1 MHSIASIGSA
11 GGAAD
16 YYGKDDFASADYYA
30 GENAA
35 DYSEWGGASAE
46 EAGVSGEVTRSD
58 LGKILNGQLA
68 SGEKVA
74 DYQGRRPGYDLTF
87 SAPKSVSIMALV
99 AGDKRILGEDGA
111 HTKAVRAT
119 MAWVE
124 KNLAETRKDIDGK
137 KVPVKTGNLV
147 YALVQHDTSRALD
160 PQLHIHA
167 LVANLTKGPD
177 GKWQALHADKIWSN
191 NTVIGSIYHAFLRAE
206 MEKLGYQIET
216 KGKHGTFEVVGV
228 PKDVMEVNSQRRAE
242 ILKVADELGIKSTQ
256 GIRAI
261 TARTRDPK
269 LSLED
274 RDKMIADWREKAATY
289 GFDGKELIAAALRA
303 SAAPENASTLR
314 RGYAFMAEVVR
325 GAREFVSNLTR
336 TPDPLVDKG
345 VARFASSPEAARAQF
360 AVASAIRIH
369 AQREAAFDVN
379 RLSKT
384 ALDLGLKGVTIQ
396 HVTERIEKLVEQ
408 GRILPGVTREG
419 ETSWT
424 MVTTRE
430 AMQAEQH
437 ILDRIEATKGQATP
451 ILSADLA
458 PDRVQAA
465 SKHELNPGQLAA
477 ATLIVSSADK
487 IVAIQGVAGSGK
499 STMLQGVAQTL
510 EGVARVAESGGK
522 RLHGLAFQNK
532 MVGDLKEGAGI
543 DAQTIASFIW
553 QNERFLTDR
562 TSPAAIEKQAEMKN
576 TILAV
581 DEASM
586 VSTDDMVKLINIA
599 EALGADKLVLV
610 GDRKQLGSIDW
621 GKAFSVAQAGGIT
634 ITWMKENLRQQ
645 TDQLKTVAALAETGK
660 ASTALRVLGDKV
672 VTDASPANNA
682 AERWLALSP
691 EERAATAVFASGR
704 EARATINNRIQ
715 EGLAA
720 EGVIKGE
727 GLSLQVREKVNLT
740 REEKRYAHTYEKG
753 QVIDVTG
760 AIKELGIE
768 RGTFTVTGVT
778 SRGKVELEHNG
789 RRLKIDP
796 QKIDPTIKRE
806 RIEVSVL
813 KTIKIHE
820 GDTVRWTEADK
831 KRGLEKSATARVV
844 SIDGK
849 GVTVETASKQVLTL
863 KHGDAMLTRLDLGY
877 SLNMHMAQGVTADKG
892 ILALSS
898 RETNLTNQ
906 QLFYVGVSRVRYDLT
921 VVVDNK
927 QKVERQLD
935 RNTGMKTSSLET
947 LGKLNVDGP
956 NSSIN
961 TPGGPLQP
969 GQGLGG
975 NTPPLSGRVENRDLS
990 SLPPL
995 PRSDE
1000 GAEPRRSPETGAG
1013 AGAEGG
1019 RRGGSEQAAGPSMR
1033 FSLSD
1038 AGGGSLPP
1046 MPRFDEKDAARYAK
1060 GGDDMGLSKKTDDM
1074 GLGDAGKGAKGPPVP
1089 EKNLGLEL

>member
-46 EAGVSGEVTRSD
+46 EAGVSGEVTKSD

-119 MAWVE
+119 MAWIE
-124 KNLAETRKDIDGK
+124 KNLAETRKDVDGK

-160 PQLHIHA
+160 PQLHVHA
-167 LVANLTKGPD
+167 LVANLTKGPE

-216 KGKHGTFEVVGV
+216 RGKHGTFEVVGV

-242 ILKVADELGIKSTQ
+242 ILKAAAALGISSPKGLDRVTVN
-256 GIRAI
+256 
-261 TARTRDPK
+261 TRDPK

-274 RDKMIADWREKAATY
+274 RDKMIADWREKAASY
-289 GFDGKELIAAALRA
+289 GFDGKEMIAAAMRA
-303 SAAPENASTLR
+303 SAAPENANPLQRT
-314 RGYAFMAEVVR
+314 YAFMAEVVR
-325 GAREFVSNLTR
+325 GAREFVSNLTS

-345 VARFASSPEAARAQF
+345 VARVAASPEAARAQF

-369 AQREAAFDVN
+369 SQREAAFDVN

-396 HVTERIEKLVEQ
+396 HVSERIEKLVEQ
-408 GRILPGVTREG
+408 GRIIPGVPREG

-430 AMQAEQH
+430 ALQAEQH

-451 ILSADLA
+451 VISAEAA

-465 SKHELNPGQLAA
+465 SKHDLNPGQLAA
-477 ATLIVSSADK
+477 ATLIVSSSDE

-499 STMLQGVAQTL
+499 STMLQAVAQTF
-510 EGVARVAESGGK
+510 EGAARVAETGGK
-522 RLHGLAFQNK
+522 RLHGLAFQTK

-543 DAQTIASFIW
+543 EAQTIASFIW
-553 QNERFLTDR
+553 QNERFLTDK
-562 TSPAAIEKQAEMKN
+562 TSPEAVAKRAEMKN

-586 VSTDDMVKLINIA
+586 VSTDDMVKLINIT

-610 GDRKQLGSIDW
+610 GDRKQLGSINA
-621 GKAFSVAQAGGIT
+621 GKAFSLTQAGGIT
-634 ITWMKENLRQQ
+634 ITWMNENLRQK
-645 TDQLKTVAALAETGK
+645 TDQLRTVATLANTGK

-672 VTDASPANNA
+672 VTNENPALHA

-704 EARATINNRIQ
+704 DSRATINNRIQ
-715 EGLAA
+715 EGLAV
-720 EGVIKGE
+720 EGTLKGE
-727 GLSLQVREKVNLT
+727 GLSVTVRERVNLT
-740 REEKRYAHTYEKG
+740 TEELRYAKNYEKG
-753 QVIDVTG
+753 QILDVTG
-760 AIKELGIE
+760 KVPELGLE
-768 RGTFTVTGVT
+768 RGTFTVLGVT
-778 SRGKVELEHNG
+778 PRGKVELDFHG
-789 RRLKIDP
+789 CKIKIDP
-796 QKIDPTIKRE
+796 QKIDPTNKLNRLELSIPKA
-806 RIEVSVL
+806 
-813 KTIKIHE
+813 IKIHE
-820 GDTVRWTEADK
+820 GETIRWTDK
-831 KRGLEKSATARVV
+831 DKNRELDRSALARVT
-844 SIDGK
+844 SIDSK
-849 GVTVETASKQVLTL
+849 GVTVETANKQVLTL
-863 KHGDAMLTRLDLGY
+863 QHGDAMLSRLDLGY

-892 ILALSS
+892 IMALSS
-898 RETNLTNQ
+898 AEKNLTNQ
-906 QLFYVGVSRVRYDLT
+906 QLFNVGVTRVRSDLT
-921 VVVDNK
+921 VVVND
-927 QKVERQLD
+927 QEKVSRQLD
-935 RNTGMKTSSLET
+935 RNTGIKTSAMET
-947 LGKLNVDGP
+947 VGRINIDGP
-956 NSSIN
+956 GSSG
-961 TPGGPLQP
+961 TPSAG
-969 GQGLGG
+969 
-975 NTPPLSGRVENRDLS
+975 SGS
-990 SLPPL
+990 KST
-995 PRSDE
+995 S
-1000 GAEPRRSPETGAG
+1000 
-1013 AGAEGG
+1013 
-1019 RRGGSEQAAGPSMR
+1019 GPSMR
-1033 FSLSD
+1033 FSLNTSD
-1038 AGGGSLPP
+1038 LASLPP
-1046 MPRFDEKDAARYAK
+1046 LPRFDEKDAARYAK
-1060 GGDDMGLSKKTDDM
+1060 GGDDMGMSKKSDDL
-1074 GLGDAGKGAKGPPVP
+1074 GLGDAAKGAKGPPVP

>member
-46 EAGVSGEVTRSD
+46 EAGVSGEVTKSD
-58 LGKILNGQLA
+58 LGKILNGQVA

-242 ILKVADELGIKSTQ
+242 ILKAAAALGISSPKGLDGVTV
-256 GIRAI
+256 
-261 TARTRDPK
+261 RTRDPK

-274 RDKMIADWREKAATY
+274 RDKMIADWREKAAAY
-289 GFDGKELIAAALRA
+289 GFDGKELIAAAVRA
-303 SAAPENASTLR
+303 SAAPENASTLQ

-408 GRILPGVTREG
+408 GRIIPGVTREG

-430 AMQAEQH
+430 ALQGEQH

-451 ILSADLA
+451 IVNAEAA
-458 PDRVQAA
+458 PDRVQVA

-477 ATLIVSSADK
+477 ATLIVSSTDK

-499 STMLQGVAQTL
+499 STMLQAVAQTF
-510 EGVARVAESGGK
+510 EGAARVAEAGGK

-543 DAQTIASFIW
+543 EAQTIASFIW
-553 QNERFLTDR
+553 QNERFLTER
-562 TSPAAIEKQAEMKN
+562 TSPAAVEKRAEMKD

-599 EALGADKLVLV
+599 EAIGADKLVLV
-610 GDRKQLGSIDW
+610 GDRKQLGSINA
-621 GKAFSVAQAGGIT
+621 GKAFSLTQAGGIT
-634 ITWMKENLRQQ
+634 ITWMNENLRQK
-645 TDQLKTVAALAETGK
+645 TDQLKAVAALANVGK
-660 ASTALRVLGDKV
+660 ASAALKVLGDKV
-672 VTDASPANNA
+672 TTHENPALHA
-682 AERWLALSP
+682 AERWLGLSP
-691 EERAATAVFASGR
+691 EERASTAVFSSGR
-704 EARATINNRIQ
+704 ESRATINNRIQ

-720 EGVIKGE
+720 EGTLKGE
-727 GLSLQVREKVNLT
+727 GLTLTVRERVNLAS
-740 REEKRYAHTYEKG
+740 EELRYAKNYEKG
-753 QVIDVTG
+753 QILDVTG
-760 AIKELGIE
+760 KIPELGLQ
-768 RGTFTVTGVT
+768 RGTFTVMGATP
-778 SRGKVELEHNG
+778 RGKVELDHNG

-796 QKIDPTIKRE
+796 QKLDPTIKRDRLE
-806 RIEVSVL
+806 LSVP
-813 KTIKIHE
+813 KQIRIHE
-820 GDTVRWTEADK
+820 GDTIRWTEKDK
-831 KRGLEKSATARVV
+831 DRDLQRSALARVM

-863 KHGDAMLTRLDLGY
+863 QHGDAMLSRLDLGY

-892 ILALSS
+892 IMALSS
-898 RETNLTNQ
+898 AETNLTNQ
-906 QLFYVGVSRVRYDLT
+906 QLFNVGVTRVRSDLT
-921 VVVDNK
+921 VVVND
-927 QKVERQLD
+927 QEKVSRQLD
-935 RNTGMKTSSLET
+935 RNTGIKTSALET
-947 LGKLNVDGP
+947 VGRINIDGP
-956 NSSIN
+956 GSSGAPSAS
-961 TPGGPLQP
+961 TGSKASSGPSKSFSLSSSD
-969 GQGLGG
+969 LG
-975 NTPPLSGRVENRDLS
+975 

-995 PRSDE
+995 
-1000 GAEPRRSPETGAG
+1000 
-1013 AGAEGG
+1013 
-1019 RRGGSEQAAGPSMR
+1019 
-1033 FSLSD
+1033 
-1038 AGGGSLPP
+1038 
-1046 MPRFDEKDAARYAK
+1046 PRFDEKDAARYAK
-1060 GGDDMGLSKKTDDM
+1060 GGDDMGLSKKPDDM
-1074 GLGDAGKGAKGPPVP
+1074 GLGDAGKSAKGPPVP

>member
-11 GGAAD
+11 GGAAG

-46 EAGVSGEVTRSD
+46 EAGVSGEVTKSD

-119 MAWVE
+119 MAWIE
-124 KNLAETRKDIDGK
+124 KNLAETRKDVDGK
-137 KVPVKTGNLV
+137 KVPVKTDNLI

-160 PQLHIHA
+160 PQLHVHA

-191 NTVIGSIYHAFLRAE
+191 NTVIGSVYHAFLRAE
-206 MEKLGYQIET
+206 MEKLGYQLET
-216 KGKHGTFEVVGV
+216 RGKHGTFEVVGV

-242 ILKVADELGIKSTQ
+242 ILKAAATLGIASPKGLDRVTVN
-256 GIRAI
+256 
-261 TARTRDPK
+261 TRDPK
-269 LSLED
+269 LTLED
-274 RDKMIADWREKAATY
+274 RDKMIADWQEKAASY
-289 GFDGKELIAAALRA
+289 GFDGKAMIAAAMRA
-303 SAAPENASTLR
+303 SAAPENTGPLQRS
-314 RGYAFMAEVVR
+314 YAFMAEVVR
-325 GAREFVSNLTR
+325 GAREFVSNLSR

-345 VARFASSPEAARAQF
+345 VARIASSPEAARAQF

-369 AQREAAFDVN
+369 SQREAAFDVN

-396 HVTERIEKLVEQ
+396 HVSERIEKLVEQ
-408 GRILPGVTREG
+408 GRIIPGVTREG
-419 ETSWT
+419 DTSWT

-430 AMQAEQH
+430 ALRAEQH
-437 ILDRIEATKGQATP
+437 ILDRIDATKGQATP
-451 ILSADLA
+451 IISAEVA

-465 SKHELNPGQLAA
+465 SKHDLNPGQLAA

-499 STMLQGVAQTL
+499 STMLQAVAQTF
-510 EGVARVAESGGK
+510 EGAARVAESGGK
-522 RLHGLAFQNK
+522 RLHGLAFQTK

-543 DAQTIASFIW
+543 EAQTIASFIW

-562 TSPAAIEKQAEMKN
+562 TSPAAVAKRAEMKD

-586 VSTDDMVKLINIA
+586 VSTDDMVKLINIT

-610 GDRKQLGSIDW
+610 GDRKQLGSINA
-621 GKAFSVAQAGGIT
+621 GKAFSLTQAGGIT
-634 ITWMKENLRQQ
+634 ITWMNENLRQK
-645 TDQLKTVAALAETGK
+645 TDQLRTVATLANTGK
-660 ASTALRVLGDKV
+660 ASTALKVLGDKV
-672 VTDASPANNA
+672 VTNENPALHA

-704 EARATINNRIQ
+704 DSRATINNRIQ

-720 EGVIKGE
+720 EGTLKGE
-727 GLSLQVREKVNLT
+727 GLRITVRERVNLT
-740 REEKRYAHTYEKG
+740 TEEMRYAKNYEKG
-753 QVIDVTG
+753 QILDVTG
-760 AIKELGIE
+760 KVPELKLE
-768 RGTFTVTGVT
+768 RGTFTVVGVT
-778 SRGKVELEHNG
+778 PGGKVQLDFHG
-789 RRLKIDP
+789 RKIKIDP
-796 QKIDPTIKRE
+796 QKLDPTNKLDRLELSTPKAIR
-806 RIEVSVL
+806 
-813 KTIKIHE
+813 IHE
-820 GDTVRWTEADK
+820 GETIRWTDK
-831 KRGLEKSATARVV
+831 DKNRELDRSALARVT
-844 SIDGK
+844 SIDSK
-849 GVTVETASKQVLTL
+849 GVTVETANKQVLTL
-863 KHGDAMLTRLDLGY
+863 QHGDAMLSRLDLGY

-892 ILALSS
+892 IMALSS
-898 RETNLTNQ
+898 AETNLTNQ
-906 QLFYVGVSRVRYDLT
+906 QLFNVGVTRVRSDLT
-921 VVVDNK
+921 VVVND
-927 QKVERQLD
+927 QEKVSRQLD
-935 RNTGMKTSSLET
+935 RNTGIKTSAMET
-947 LGKLNVDGP
+947 VGRINIDGP
-956 NSSIN
+956 GSSGTPSPGSGSKSTSGPSMSFSLN
-961 TPGGPLQP
+961 T
-969 GQGLGG
+969 
-975 NTPPLSGRVENRDLS
+975 SDLA

-995 PRSDE
+995 
-1000 GAEPRRSPETGAG
+1000 
-1013 AGAEGG
+1013 
-1019 RRGGSEQAAGPSMR
+1019 
-1033 FSLSD
+1033 
-1038 AGGGSLPP
+1038 
-1046 MPRFDEKDAARYAK
+1046 PRFDEKDAARYAK
-1060 GGDDMGLSKKTDDM
+1060 GGDDMGMSKKPDDM
-1074 GLGDAGKGAKGPPVP
+1074 GLGDAARGAKGPPVP